1 MPAHSTRIQGG
12 HDAAG
17 HLADE
22 AEHAIRRLTHLTRP
36 ADAEPHD
43 PGDAAHVIA
52 ALAATTW
59 MLPQLLGQ
67 LASRLH
73 HEHQAGRLRI
83 DAPAPPPDP
92 DQTMRTLT
100 SDLQHA
106 AQAIRTAAEAL
117 DAAHQ
122 HAARLA
128 LTNPA
133 QAPDRRGQDSCRT
146 VGPNHLTRPNKLI
159 ARLDA
164 LIADTET
171 QTG

>member
-1 MPAHSTRIQGG
+1 
-12 HDAAG
+12 
-17 HLADE
+17 
-22 AEHAIRRLTHLTRP
+22 
-36 ADAEPHD
+36 
-43 PGDAAHVIA
+43 
-52 ALAATTW
+52 
-59 MLPQLLGQ
+59 
-67 LASRLH
+67 
-73 HEHQAGRLRI
+73 
-83 DAPAPPPDP
+83 
-92 DQTMRTLT
+92 MRTLT

-133 QAPDRRGQDSCRT
+133 QDPDRRGQDSCRT